1 MAVVVRCG
9 SAVANLGA
17 KQIKRAILGE
27 IGKGFTTK
35 TTVAAALRWSR
46 SGHGSFEGERERER
60 EGVMISLF
68 LWRLNQTGDC
78 KRGQETQEANQKRD
92 YTLSGIRGPEGLGV

>member
-1 MAVVVRCG
+1 MR
-9 SAVANLGA
+9 SE
-17 KQIKRAILGE
+17 R
-27 IGKGFTTK
+27 
-35 TTVAAALRWSR
+35 ALRPKPRWQR
-46 SGHGSFEGERERER
+46 RWDDQGPAMEALKERERER

-92 YTLSGIRGPEGLGV
+92 YALSGIRGVEGLGV